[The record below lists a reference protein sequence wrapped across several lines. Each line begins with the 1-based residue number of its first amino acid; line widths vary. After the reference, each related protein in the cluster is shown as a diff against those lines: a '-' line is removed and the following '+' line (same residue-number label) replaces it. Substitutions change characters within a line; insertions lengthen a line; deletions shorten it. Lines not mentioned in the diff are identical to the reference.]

1 MYETLF
7 LLVALVSW
15 PIAVIVTALLIGNI
29 PTRYGTFTMD
39 QHQLVLIIL
48 YAVPMVSSYILYRI
62 DKEARFGEIY
72 AKEKLAYHRD
82 MDQYLEL
89 KRVYYESEA
98 ARVSGD
104 NDDE

>member
-1 MYETLF
+1 
-7 LLVALVSW
+7 VALVSW
-15 PIAVIVTALLIGNI
+15 PIAIIVATLLIGNI

-39 QHQLVLIIL
+39 EHQLVLTIL
-48 YAVPMVSSYILYRI
+48 FAIPLVSSFILYRI

-98 ARVSGD
+98 AKVTGNNG